1 MHASCHWSWLSYQE
15 EETEVQHIDVT
26 PHASPLSSPDKRLAP
41 SKAQS
46 SWSQS
51 QAWLHIVLGNPQLNQ
66 PKRILQSTLQ
76 ICFTKFSASRGYLK
90 DREPSYQVSQNLE
103 HSSPDL
109 HLYI

>member
-1 MHASCHWSWLSYQE
+1 MQASCHWSWLSYQE

-51 QAWLHIVLGNPQLNQ
+51 QAWLHIVLGNPHLNQ
-66 PKRILQSTLQ
+66 PKKILQ
-76 ICFTKFSASRGYLK
+76 IYFTTFSALRRYLK
-90 DREPSYQVSQNLE
+90 NREPSYQVIQNPE

-109 HLYI
+109 LARI